1 MTAPIIANFAGNQR
15 TPYTMPKKFH
25 KEAPNSYPVCLHDDC
40 LRAATC
46 LHQLAYQPLQE
57 RIPILHLLNPRQCV
71 KDGQCP
77 HYRNSAPVRYARG
90 FTGMQ
95 KRMYPGQYDIF
106 MATLVLQ
113 FGRNP
118 YFERRKEER
127 PLSPHEQ
134 KIVRRA
140 LRKAGVTEDLDF
152 DSYEESIPWTE

>member
-1 MTAPIIANFAGNQR
+1 
-15 TPYTMPKKFH
+15 MPKKFH
-25 KEAPNSYPVCLHDDC
+25 KEAPNGYPVCLHDDC
-40 LRAATC
+40 PRAATC

-57 RIPILHLLNPRQCV
+57 RIPILHLLNPRQCT

-77 HYRNSAPVRYARG
+77 HYRDSAPVRYARG

-106 MATLVLQ
+106 MATLVIQ

-118 YFERRKEER
+118 YFERRKGER